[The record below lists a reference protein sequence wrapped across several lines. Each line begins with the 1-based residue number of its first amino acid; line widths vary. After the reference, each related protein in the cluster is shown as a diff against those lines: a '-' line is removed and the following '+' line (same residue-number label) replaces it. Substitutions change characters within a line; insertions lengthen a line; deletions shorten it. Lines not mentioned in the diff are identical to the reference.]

1 MYSTLTPLP
10 ATAWIPPNSLVKLVE
25 AGTSALPAPPGGS
38 PWVLIPITPIRLIVF
53 LFRGRTC
60 CAFFNKTIPSRA
72 TSIATSTVRLQPQ
85 IISYEAIK
93 DAKQRVLQNL
103 SGSGEAS
110 VVEIVTDTALS
121 FALASAAIGDLETEG
136 KVTVKMDEGF
146 KWVELKK

>member
-1 MYSTLTPLP
+1 MGQHPNQPESDKPDQKQEISFPLNIK
-10 ATAWIPPNSLVKLVE
+10 AS
-25 AGTSALPAPPGGS
+25 
-38 PWVLIPITPIRLIVF
+38 
-53 LFRGRTC
+53 
-60 CAFFNKTIPSRA
+60 
-72 TSIATSTVRLQPQ
+72 STVRLQPQ

-136 KVTVKMDEGF
+136 KVTVKIDEGF